1 MEQLVKQTMII
12 SLIAQ
17 AITTIV
23 GIWGFYIKL
32 DKKHLILKDVLV
44 LDTVVQIIESSMYLW
59 IFFAV
64 TNYSIMV
71 RRRYIDWFI
80 TTPIM
85 LVSTIIYMKYNTYI
99 DKGNENTLT
108 LKEFFKEEAK
118 SISIIVIL
126 NVLMLLFG
134 YLGETR
140 IINKSLSII
149 IGFVLFFINFK
160 LIYKYVDGN
169 KKNKK
174 MFYFVFIVW
183 SLYGVAALFNDV
195 YKNISY
201 NMLDIVSK
209 NFYGIYIFYIIL
221 KLAKPNEQLNL
232 NN

>member
-1 MEQLVKQTMII
+1 
-12 SLIAQ
+12 
-17 AITTIV
+17 
-23 GIWGFYIKL
+23 
-32 DKKHLILKDVLV
+32 
-44 LDTVVQIIESSMYLW
+44 
-59 IFFAV
+59 
-64 TNYSIMV
+64 
-71 RRRYIDWFI
+71 
-80 TTPIM
+80 
-85 LVSTIIYMKYNTYI
+85 MKYNTYI

>member
-1 MEQLVKQTMII
+1 
-12 SLIAQ
+12 
-17 AITTIV
+17 
-23 GIWGFYIKL
+23 
-32 DKKHLILKDVLV
+32 
-44 LDTVVQIIESSMYLW
+44 
-59 IFFAV
+59 
-64 TNYSIMV
+64 
-71 RRRYIDWFI
+71 
-80 TTPIM
+80 
-85 LVSTIIYMKYNTYI
+85 
-99 DKGNENTLT
+99 
-108 LKEFFKEEAK
+108 
-118 SISIIVIL
+118 
-126 NVLMLLFG
+126 MLLFG

>member
-85 LVSTIIYMKYNTYI
+85 LVSTIIYM
-99 DKGNENTLT
+99 
-108 LKEFFKEEAK
+108 
-118 SISIIVIL
+118 
-126 NVLMLLFG
+126 
-134 YLGETR
+134 
-140 IINKSLSII
+140 
-149 IGFVLFFINFK
+149 
-160 LIYKYVDGN
+160 
-169 KKNKK
+169 
-174 MFYFVFIVW
+174 
-183 SLYGVAALFNDV
+183 
-195 YKNISY
+195 
-201 NMLDIVSK
+201 
-209 NFYGIYIFYIIL
+209 
-221 KLAKPNEQLNL
+221 
-232 NN
+232 